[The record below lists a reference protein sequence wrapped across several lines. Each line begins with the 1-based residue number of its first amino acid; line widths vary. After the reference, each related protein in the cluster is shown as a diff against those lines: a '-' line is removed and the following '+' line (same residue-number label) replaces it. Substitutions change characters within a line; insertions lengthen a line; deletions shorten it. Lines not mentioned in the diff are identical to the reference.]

1 MLNRT
6 RMILHYNE
14 SRPHQSFD
22 NKTPVGVRIAT
33 TGDKQETSAKI
44 EKWDTFYK
52 TILGRPGTAT
62 S

>member
-1 MLNRT
+1 
-6 RMILHYNE
+6 MILHYNE